1 MVSIRFLEEE
11 HPSHY
16 QFDPHTTILF
26 SVQIPEVS
34 GKYPIED
41 GRELGVEF
49 DLRYHPARVIVFCH
63 KFPELRGKKG
73 VYKRTVQIGS
83 NGVGRNRV
91 KEGVVLEV
99 DLEREVH
106 PTPEAYSQALASSSA
121 GRSRRQPHDRN
132 FFKT

>member
-49 DLRYHPARVIVFCH
+49 DLRYHPARVIVFCNG
-63 KFPELRGKKG
+63 FPELMGKRS
-73 VYKRTVQIGS
+73 VYKRKGQDSCKG
-83 NGVGRNRV
+83 
-91 KEGVVLEV
+91 
-99 DLEREVH
+99 
-106 PTPEAYSQALASSSA
+106 
-121 GRSRRQPHDRN
+121 
-132 FFKT
+132 